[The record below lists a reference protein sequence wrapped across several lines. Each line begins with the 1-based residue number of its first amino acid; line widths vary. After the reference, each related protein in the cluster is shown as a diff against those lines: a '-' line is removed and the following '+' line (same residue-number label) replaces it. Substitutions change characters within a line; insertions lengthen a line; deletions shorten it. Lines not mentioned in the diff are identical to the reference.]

1 MSKDNEFYKDLIDH
15 LFDGVY
21 FVDRDRVITY
31 WNKGAE
37 RISGYHAGEV
47 VGHSCRDNLLNH
59 VSANGVLL
67 CLHNCPLAACMED
80 GKPREAEV
88 FLHHAQG
95 YRVPVRVRATPIRDA
110 RGDIIG
116 AVETFSNNTRTLNL
130 RHQLQ
135 ELRRTTQTDP
145 LTGVGNR
152 AYLEGQLRAALA
164 EFEGSPAPVGLL
176 FIDIDHFKK
185 FNDTFGH
192 ALGDKVLQMVAA
204 TLRHNV
210 RASDAVGRWGGEEF
224 LVLLYNI
231 ESEPVLSSLAN
242 KLRTLVEYSRLDWE
256 ATPLTVT
263 ISVGATLLQPD
274 DTPESFVRRADLL
287 MYKSKQTGR
296 NRVTVG

>member
-1 MSKDNEFYKDLIDH
+1 
-15 LFDGVY
+15 
-21 FVDRDRVITY
+21 VDRDRVITY

-37 RISGYHAGEV
+37 RITGYHAGEV